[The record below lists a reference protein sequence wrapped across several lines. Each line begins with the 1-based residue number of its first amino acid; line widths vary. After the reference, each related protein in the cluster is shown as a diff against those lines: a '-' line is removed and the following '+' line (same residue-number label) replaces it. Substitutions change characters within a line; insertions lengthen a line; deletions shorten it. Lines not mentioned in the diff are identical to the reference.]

1 MRTSPFFILGFV
13 NAVVCAQMSSGQ
25 AAGAATTRAIIQVF
39 AGFNQPRQ
47 GTPCAAP
54 CFGAP
59 AGAVVIQ
66 PESFV
71 VSSSSGLYYAVF
83 QTNGWT
89 GDLTTTFTL
98 SEADVVVQTATATD
112 SVSTANAY
120 SAIVLSV
127 PAIMPQN
134 SFVGPATLTATT
146 TALPSGGG
154 SPQGLKTYATLQ
166 VGGAGTRRV
175 VQAFV
180 GISSIGTADAFP
192 CAAPQCPFSIPSG
205 SVMVQPAAFQ
215 GVPGN
220 GSVYYIVIQAND
232 WLGEV
237 AGIAQ
242 VIEAGHL
249 LASTSVGAIVSSPYS
264 VIVGATDGP
273 ALYGASSPATL
284 RVITTATQRGG
295 TNRFTLTTYAPLE
308 VE

>member
-1 MRTSPFFILGFV
+1 MKILPLLVLGLV
-13 NAVVCAQMSSGQ
+13 QAVVYAQMARGQ
-25 AAGAATTRAIIQVF
+25 ATGTTTSRAIIQVF
-39 AGFNQPRQ
+39 AGFNQPGQ

-66 PESFV
+66 PEGFV
-71 VSSSSGLYYAVF
+71 VASSSGLYYAVF

-98 SEADVVVQTATATD
+98 SEAGVVVQTATATG

-127 PAIMPQN
+127 PTIMPQN

-154 SPQGLKTYATLQ
+154 SPQGSKTYATLQ
-166 VGGAGTRRV
+166 VGGAGARRL

-180 GISSIGTADAFP
+180 GISSIGPAQAFP
-192 CAAPQCPFSIPSG
+192 CAAPECPFSIPAG

-215 GVPGN
+215 NAPGN
-220 GSVYYIVIQAND
+220 GNIYYIVVQAND

-237 AGIAQ
+237 AGTAQ
-242 VIEAGHL
+242 VIEDGHVRGR
-249 LASTSVGAIVSSPYS
+249 ASVGGLVSFPYS
-264 VIVGATDGP
+264 VIVGAGSGP
-273 ALYGASSPATL
+273 ALNGYPGPAIL
-284 RVITTATQRGG
+284 RVTTTATERGG